1 MRSRPEFRLVY
12 PHLIKQE
19 LPNKK
24 DLLDVD
30 NIEFGL
36 LTLPEEA
43 WKSFLNPDILK
54 KEDETFITGNAM
66 IDELETMLSEGA
78 DINDILRKFEQPT
91 KQPTK

>member
-1 MRSRPEFRLVY
+1 MRSRPEFKLVY
-12 PHLIKQE
+12 PHLVKQG
-19 LPNKK
+19 LPSKD
-24 DLLDVD
+24 DLLDAD

-43 WKSFLNPDILK
+43 WKTFLNPDIIK

-78 DINDILRKFEQPT
+78 DINDIIRKLEPT
-91 KQPTK
+91 KQPAK